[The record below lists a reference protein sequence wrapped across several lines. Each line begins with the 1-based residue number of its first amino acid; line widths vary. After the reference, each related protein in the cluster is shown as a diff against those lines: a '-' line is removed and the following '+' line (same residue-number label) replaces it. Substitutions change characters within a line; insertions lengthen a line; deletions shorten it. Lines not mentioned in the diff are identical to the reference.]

1 MKKGLIA
8 AGLLVSLSGTAQDVS
23 TYTPGTMGEGVVYYL
38 PKTEI
43 ELQVTATKVVYT
55 PGEFCQYADR
65 YLRLTGISSQ
75 PEEHW
80 EINSIKVNSIGI
92 PDPDNAYAV
101 KLKDKSAAS
110 QVELTP
116 EGIIKAINTTSP
128 IEKAPVTKVAD
139 TVKKRIDPRSFMTEE
154 ILIAGSTAKMAELV
168 AKEIYNI
175 RESKNS
181 LTRGQADYMP
191 KDGAAL
197 KLMLDNL
204 DEQEQAMMQMFAG
217 TTDRTEKSF
226 TIRIKP
232 EAGMKEKVAFRFSK
246 KLGMLDADNLS
257 GEPYYIS
264 IINQETLPPMDPKGK
279 EKKKTDGVIYN
290 IPAYVPQVYAIYD
303 NLAKVLQDAG
313 VTVSQL
319 ADKSYISNPTY
330 VVTQAV
336 KAAKSD
342 AGNINYYID
351 VLSQF
356 NSAGWDVLIKN
367 HPDLTSVITKTADQA
382 RNINYFLGLNIAD
395 TPKIKSISVI
405 IPVLSIITQY
415 ISTKLSMAGTQQ
427 QTANTDN
434 PMGQSMQTMNTIMP
448 FMTGFMCLMFP
459 IGVGIYWIAG
469 NVFRIF
475 QQLCINLY
483 FSKINMD
490 DMIKE
495 NVEKAKK
502 KYEKMGMDS
511 SVLEKAAKTRTSNIN
526 TAAKNN
532 AASQKSAASSDNKR
546 KSSISDKAKKSS
558 TKDIKKS
565 ANTNYK
571 EGSIAAYANMLNR
584 EDK

>member
-1 MKKGLIA
+1 MSVFLTTYQGAILGPIA
-8 AGLLVSLSGTAQDVS
+8 RLLGYILQGIYSVLSTVG
-23 TYTPGTMGEGVVYYL
+23 
-38 PKTEI
+38 I
-43 ELQVTATKVVYT
+43 EN
-55 PGEFCQYADR
+55 
-65 YLRLTGISSQ
+65 TGICMILFTFIVNALMIPMQ
-75 PEEHW
+75 
-80 EINSIKVNSIGI
+80 IKQQ
-92 PDPDNAYAV
+92 
-101 KLKDKSAAS
+101 K
-110 QVELTP
+110 
-116 EGIIKAINTTSP
+116 
-128 IEKAPVTKVAD
+128 
-139 TVKKRIDPRSFMTEE
+139 F
-154 ILIAGSTAKMAELV
+154 AKMSSVMNPELMAIQ
-168 AKEIYNI
+168 AKYKNKKDQ
-175 RESKNS
+175 ESQQKMS
-181 LTRGQADYMP
+181 LETQAVYQKYGVSP
-191 KDGAAL
+191 VSGCL
-197 KLMLDNL
+197 PML
-204 DEQEQAMMQMFAG
+204 
-217 TTDRTEKSF
+217 
-226 TIRIKP
+226 I
-232 EAGMKEKVAFRFSK
+232 
-246 KLGMLDADNLS
+246 
-257 GEPYYIS
+257 
-264 IINQETLPPMDPKGK
+264 TLPILFALYR
-279 EKKKTDGVIYN
+279 VIYN

-330 VVTQAV
+330 VVTQAG

-367 HPDLTSVITKTADQA
+367 HPDLTSVITKTAEQA
-382 RNINYFLGLNIAD
+382 RKINYFLGMNIAD
-395 TPKIKSISVI
+395 TPKIKSLSVI

-427 QTANTDN
+427 QTVNSDN

-448 FMTGFMCLMFP
+448 VMTGFMCLMFP

-483 FSKINMD
+483 FTKINMD

-502 KYEKMGMDS
+502 KYEKMGMDP

-526 TAAKNN
+526 TAAKNNN

>member
-1 MKKGLIA
+1 MSVFLTTYQGAILGPIA
-8 AGLLVSLSGTAQDVS
+8 RLLGYILQGIYSVLSTVG
-23 TYTPGTMGEGVVYYL
+23 
-38 PKTEI
+38 I
-43 ELQVTATKVVYT
+43 EN
-55 PGEFCQYADR
+55 
-65 YLRLTGISSQ
+65 TGICMILFTFIVNALMIPMQ
-75 PEEHW
+75 
-80 EINSIKVNSIGI
+80 IKQQ
-92 PDPDNAYAV
+92 
-101 KLKDKSAAS
+101 K
-110 QVELTP
+110 
-116 EGIIKAINTTSP
+116 
-128 IEKAPVTKVAD
+128 
-139 TVKKRIDPRSFMTEE
+139 F
-154 ILIAGSTAKMAELV
+154 AKMSSVMNPELMAIQ
-168 AKEIYNI
+168 AKYKNKKDQ
-175 RESKNS
+175 ESQQKMS
-181 LTRGQADYMP
+181 LETQAVYQKYGVSP
-191 KDGAAL
+191 VSGCL
-197 KLMLDNL
+197 PML
-204 DEQEQAMMQMFAG
+204 
-217 TTDRTEKSF
+217 
-226 TIRIKP
+226 I
-232 EAGMKEKVAFRFSK
+232 
-246 KLGMLDADNLS
+246 
-257 GEPYYIS
+257 
-264 IINQETLPPMDPKGK
+264 TLPILFALYR
-279 EKKKTDGVIYN
+279 VIYN

-336 KAAKSD
+336 KATKSD

-367 HPDLTSVITKTADQA
+367 HPDLTSVITKTAEQA
-382 RNINYFLGLNIAD
+382 RKINYFLGMNIAD
-395 TPKIKSISVI
+395 TPKIKSLSVI

-427 QTANTDN
+427 QTVNSDN

-483 FSKINMD
+483 FTKINMD

-502 KYEKMGMDS
+502 KYEKMGMDP

-526 TAAKNN
+526 TAAKNNN

>member
-1 MKKGLIA
+1 MSVFLTTYQGAILGPIA
-8 AGLLVSLSGTAQDVS
+8 RLLGYILQGIYSVLSTVG
-23 TYTPGTMGEGVVYYL
+23 
-38 PKTEI
+38 I
-43 ELQVTATKVVYT
+43 EN
-55 PGEFCQYADR
+55 
-65 YLRLTGISSQ
+65 TGICMILFTFIVNALMIPMQ
-75 PEEHW
+75 
-80 EINSIKVNSIGI
+80 IKQQ
-92 PDPDNAYAV
+92 
-101 KLKDKSAAS
+101 K
-110 QVELTP
+110 
-116 EGIIKAINTTSP
+116 
-128 IEKAPVTKVAD
+128 
-139 TVKKRIDPRSFMTEE
+139 F
-154 ILIAGSTAKMAELV
+154 AKMSSVMNPELMAIQ
-168 AKEIYNI
+168 AKYKNKKDQ
-175 RESKNS
+175 ESQQKMS
-181 LTRGQADYMP
+181 LETQAVYQKYGVSP
-191 KDGAAL
+191 VSGCL
-197 KLMLDNL
+197 PML
-204 DEQEQAMMQMFAG
+204 
-217 TTDRTEKSF
+217 
-226 TIRIKP
+226 I
-232 EAGMKEKVAFRFSK
+232 
-246 KLGMLDADNLS
+246 
-257 GEPYYIS
+257 
-264 IINQETLPPMDPKGK
+264 TLPILFALYR
-279 EKKKTDGVIYN
+279 VIYN
-290 IPAYVPQVYAIYD
+290 IPAYVPQVYVIYD

-367 HPDLTSVITKTADQA
+367 HPDLTSVITKTAEQA
-382 RNINYFLGLNIAD
+382 RKINYFLGMNIAD
-395 TPKIKSISVI
+395 TPKIKSLSVI

-427 QTANTDN
+427 QTVNSDN

-483 FSKINMD
+483 FTKINMD

-502 KYEKMGMDS
+502 KYEKMGMDP

-526 TAAKNN
+526 TAAKNNN

>member
-1 MKKGLIA
+1 MSVFLTTYQGAILGPIA
-8 AGLLVSLSGTAQDVS
+8 RLLGYILQGIYSVLSTVG
-23 TYTPGTMGEGVVYYL
+23 
-38 PKTEI
+38 I
-43 ELQVTATKVVYT
+43 EN
-55 PGEFCQYADR
+55 
-65 YLRLTGISSQ
+65 TGICMILFTFIVNALMIPMQ
-75 PEEHW
+75 
-80 EINSIKVNSIGI
+80 IKQQ
-92 PDPDNAYAV
+92 
-101 KLKDKSAAS
+101 K
-110 QVELTP
+110 
-116 EGIIKAINTTSP
+116 
-128 IEKAPVTKVAD
+128 
-139 TVKKRIDPRSFMTEE
+139 F
-154 ILIAGSTAKMAELV
+154 AKMSSVMNPELMAIQ
-168 AKEIYNI
+168 AKYKNKKDQ
-175 RESKNS
+175 ESQQKMS
-181 LTRGQADYMP
+181 LETQAVYQKYGVSP
-191 KDGAAL
+191 VSGCL
-197 KLMLDNL
+197 PML
-204 DEQEQAMMQMFAG
+204 
-217 TTDRTEKSF
+217 
-226 TIRIKP
+226 I
-232 EAGMKEKVAFRFSK
+232 
-246 KLGMLDADNLS
+246 
-257 GEPYYIS
+257 
-264 IINQETLPPMDPKGK
+264 TLPILFALYR
-279 EKKKTDGVIYN
+279 VIYN

-382 RNINYFLGLNIAD
+382 RKINYFLGMNIAD
-395 TPKIKSISVI
+395 TPKIKSFSVI

-427 QTANTDN
+427 QTVNSDN

-502 KYEKMGMDS
+502 KYEKMGMDP

>member
-1 MKKGLIA
+1 MLI
-8 AGLLVSLSGTAQDVS
+8 
-23 TYTPGTMGEGVVYYL
+23 
-38 PKTEI
+38 
-43 ELQVTATKVVYT
+43 
-55 PGEFCQYADR
+55 
-65 YLRLTGISSQ
+65 
-75 PEEHW
+75 
-80 EINSIKVNSIGI
+80 
-92 PDPDNAYAV
+92 
-101 KLKDKSAAS
+101 
-110 QVELTP
+110 
-116 EGIIKAINTTSP
+116 
-128 IEKAPVTKVAD
+128 
-139 TVKKRIDPRSFMTEE
+139 
-154 ILIAGSTAKMAELV
+154 
-168 AKEIYNI
+168 
-175 RESKNS
+175 
-181 LTRGQADYMP
+181 
-191 KDGAAL
+191 
-197 KLMLDNL
+197 
-204 DEQEQAMMQMFAG
+204 
-217 TTDRTEKSF
+217 
-226 TIRIKP
+226 
-232 EAGMKEKVAFRFSK
+232 
-246 KLGMLDADNLS
+246 
-257 GEPYYIS
+257 
-264 IINQETLPPMDPKGK
+264 TLPILFALYR
-279 EKKKTDGVIYN
+279 VIYN

-367 HPDLTSVITKTADQA
+367 HPDLTSVITKTAEQA
-382 RNINYFLGLNIAD
+382 RKINYFLGMNIAD
-395 TPKIKSISVI
+395 TPKIKSLSVI

-427 QTANTDN
+427 QTVNSDN

-483 FSKINMD
+483 FTKINMD

-502 KYEKMGMDS
+502 KYEKMGMDP

-526 TAAKNN
+526 TAAKNNN